1 MEKTLAVALLA
12 TARETARNGCVH
24 TAFMTAAG
32 RACRTRS
39 QIPYASVVTDPDVSA
54 ATDPGTLR
62 AVLDQPTGALQL
74 GP

>member
-1 MEKTLAVALLA
+1 MEKTLAVALIA

-32 RACRTRS
+32 RACRT
-39 QIPYASVVTDPDVSA
+39 PYAPAGTDPDLSA

-62 AVLDQPTGALQL
+62 AVLDQPPGALQL